1 MANISGAIT
10 ATSGTFDNCTI
21 NETCKVG
28 FMKYA
33 TNKFNGNI
41 INCGCVDFKA
51 GYGITGSTTLYLPS
65 VSEGEYMKIIVSN
78 FVTTKAYFPDFT
90 LAVEGNGTLHD
101 LFDYPLGVYTKK
113 TLSIGR
119 MAYYEFTGINEN
131 GYSRWICTNSVF
143 T

>member
-119 MAYYEFTGINEN
+119 MAYYEFTGINEQ
-131 GYSRWICTNSVF
+131 GHSRWICTNSMF